1 MSTAY
6 RFLQAVLVASAL
18 GADAVQGRDFD
29 GRVVGIQDGDTVTV
43 LDGAKQQ
50 HRIRIAGI
58 DAPEKAQPFGGSAKE
73 NLARLAFGKQADVH
87 CSKRDRYGREV
98 CSVYVSARDVG
109 LEQVRSGHAWWYRE
123 YAREQSLEDRKI
135 YAAAEAEARGA
146 HRGLWRDA
154 TPTAP
159 WDWRRYARGAE
170 QANGRGAGG
179 RT

>member
-6 RFLQAVLVASAL
+6 RFLRIVVLAGAL
-18 GADAVQGRDFD
+18 GAAAYAGDFD

-43 LDGAKQQ
+43 LDGTKQ

-58 DAPEKAQPFGGSAKE
+58 DAPEKAQPFGESAKE
-73 NLARLAFGKQADVH
+73 HLARLAFGKQADVR
-87 CSKRDRYGREV
+87 CNKRDRYGREV
-98 CSVYVSARDVG
+98 CSVYVGARDVG

-123 YAREQSLEDRKI
+123 YAREQSLEDRKV
-135 YAAAEAEARGA
+135 YSAAEAEARGA

-154 TPTAP
+154 APTAP
-159 WDWRRYARGAE
+159 WDWRRHARGGE
-170 QANGRGAGG
+170 QATGRGAGG